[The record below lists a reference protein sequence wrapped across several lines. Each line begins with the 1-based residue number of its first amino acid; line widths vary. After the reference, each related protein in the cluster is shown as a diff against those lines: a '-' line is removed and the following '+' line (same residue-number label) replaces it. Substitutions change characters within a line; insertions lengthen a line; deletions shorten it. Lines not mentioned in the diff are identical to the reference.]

1 MSAEWILQGYTYDPK
16 ELAAFV
22 GSKNVKLAKKI
33 ARAAKELH
41 DDDRLEGTLEEIVI
55 EIANKKLSRDRDMSY
70 RIALE
75 AIMNELGDTI
85 AFDVNAQSKRY
96 KRLTTYGLKERLD
109 EVLAALGQK
118 TLAKAWQ
125 KGGVPFPTA
134 TLTCDAEDWPMAFA
148 LDAATAAK
156 AAKEASTL
164 PKRADIDAR
173 ARKTM
178 KGDEDF
184 AEDTADVVV
193 VLAQIVTKAAKK
205 KSAVMVLVDGEQ

>member
-1 MSAEWILQGYTYDPK
+1 MSAEWILQGYAYDPK

-22 GSKNVKLAKKI
+22 GSKKLVLAKKI

-55 EIANKKLSRDRDMSY
+55 ELANRKLSRDHAMSY

-75 AIMNELGDTI
+75 AIMNELGDRL
-85 AFDVNAQSKRY
+85 N
-96 KRLTTYGLKERLD
+96 KRLETYGLKERLD
-109 EVLAALGQK
+109 EVLVALGQR

-125 KGGVPFPTA
+125 KSVIAFPTPA
-134 TLTCDAEDWPMAFA
+134 LAKSCDWPMAISF
-148 LDAATAAK
+148 DARAVAAASAEAAK
-156 AAKEASTL
+156 L
-164 PKRADIDAR
+164 PKRAEIDAI

-184 AEDTADVVV
+184 AGDTADVVV
-193 VLAQIVTKAAKK
+193 ALARVVAKAAKK
-205 KSAVMVLVDGEQ
+205 KSALMVLVDGEQ

>member
-1 MSAEWILQGYTYDPK
+1 MAAEWILQGYAYEPK

-22 GSKNVKLAKKI
+22 GSKDVKLAKKI
-33 ARAAKELH
+33 ARAAKELEG
-41 DDDRLEGTLEEIVI
+41 DDRLDATLEEIVI
-55 EIANKKLSRDRDMSY
+55 EIAQKKLSPDHDMSY

-75 AIMNELGDTI
+75 AIMNELAEKLG
-85 AFDVNAQSKRY
+85 

-118 TLAKAWQ
+118 TLAHAWQ
-125 KGGVPFPTA
+125 KGGVTFPTPA
-134 TLTCDAEDWPMAFA
+134 LGKSVDWPIAISF
-148 LDAATAAK
+148 DARAVAK
-156 AAKEASTL
+156 AAEEAAKL
-164 PKRADIDAR
+164 PKKRAEIDAR

-193 VLAQIVTKAAKK
+193 ALAEVVTKAAKK

>member
-1 MSAEWILQGYTYDPK
+1 MAAEWILQGYAYDPK

-22 GSKNVKLAKKI
+22 GSKNVKLAKKM

-41 DDDRLEGTLEEIVI
+41 DDDRLEGTLEEIVL
-55 EIANKKLSRDRDMSY
+55 ELANKKLSRDRGMSY

-75 AIMNELGDTI
+75 AIMNELGD
-85 AFDVNAQSKRY
+85 KLG

-125 KGGVPFPTA
+125 KGGVNFPTA
-134 TLTCDAEDWPMAFA
+134 TIACEPGDWPMAFA
-148 LDAATAAK
+148 LDATAVAK

-164 PKRADIDAR
+164 PKRAEIEAR
-173 ARKTM
+173 AEKTM

-184 AEDTADVVV
+184 AGDTTDVVV
-193 VLAQIVTKAAKK
+193 ALAQIVTKAAKA
-205 KSAVMVLVDGEQ
+205 KSALMVLVDGEQ

>member
-1 MSAEWILQGYTYDPK
+1 MSAEWILQGYAYDPK

-22 GSKNVKLAKKI
+22 GSKDVGRAKKM

-41 DDDRLEGTLEEIVI
+41 DDDRLDAPLAEIML
-55 EIANKKLSRDRDMSY
+55 EIANDELSRDHAMSY

-75 AIMNELGDTI
+75 AVMNDLGERM
-85 AFDVNAQSKRY
+85 N
-96 KRLTTYGLKERLD
+96 KRLVTYGLKERLD

-125 KGGVPFPTA
+125 KGSVTFPTRA
-134 TLTCDAEDWPMAFA
+134 LAKSVDWPIAIAF
-148 LDAATAAK
+148 DAAAVAK

-164 PKRADIDAR
+164 PKRAEIDAT
-173 ARKTM
+173 AKKTM
-178 KGDEDF
+178 KGDEDL
-184 AEDTADVVV
+184 ATDTADVVV

-205 KSAVMVLVDGEQ
+205 SSALMVLVDGEQ